1 MAAALGALVFPPVT
15 SLPCL
20 QVSRET
26 GGEGSAHQ
34 AGLHRTGMACITQLA
49 VTVSGTMAGLS
60 CQRGC
65 AISWQWQGSEA
76 RGPASDGITR
86 HRGNVQAYMNSN
98 KIKDTPRGCLR
109 QWRV

>member
-34 AGLHRTGMACITQLA
+34 AGLHRTGIACITQLA

-60 CQRGC
+60 CQRWAVPLVGSGWAVGC
-65 AISWQWQGSEA
+65 VVQQAMALHSTEA
-76 RGPASDGITR
+76 T
-86 HRGNVQAYMNSN
+86 HKLM
-98 KIKDTPRGCLR
+98 
-109 QWRV
+109 